1 MQVERHSA
9 ALLCPREA
17 PVIVIHPFDLLGGY
31 FYNNVLLFTDLIILL
46 PLATQGGKSSVVSRA
61 MVFLECA
68 LFVNKLAS
76 GSPTVWMDH
85 NRDSPLIY
93 NVRHNIRKWGETIAE
108 KMRIIVLKER
118 DILLRLTEG
127 KTDTESS
134 PCLPEEPVFPD
145 EQDNTLILDAAGES
159 RSKKPA
165 GDSLETISYAIK
177 MSASILLLEIT
188 RFLRNTPDHFIQQ
201 GKSVS
206 QVSTP
211 RVSVTN
217 IDRKLSTTSMISTD
231 TETVGGGIRGATGS
245 LGRPPRLGH
254 FGSSLSV
261 EDAEGSPFDYGH
273 SVSIEDGGGGGGG
286 GSSSPRKKRVSV
298 YLRVTAT
305 GGTSGGVVRTTSIRK
320 QTRSG
325 HLGGSSGS
333 DHHGSFNQRSP
344 NANLRRPRK
353 SAAVHTSFYTGT
365 RTRRPSNVTGSS
377 TVGSYHPIAPKY
389 RRKSVGAA
397 VISKEREIHIH
408 DSELSPL
415 SSSQHH
421 NIAPLPSP
429 TKTSPSASFLSSTSS
444 FGQKL
449 RRSAQRAFRRGH
461 RSNSKRLYS
470 EQAFS
475 PSSSPGPA
483 PRKRLMSGRRPSISA
498 GSIAQSIGPHT
509 QTPEESRKEFPWLDI
524 IEHIVLVDSANPEA
538 RVKHAQTCKA
548 LIATLNMI
556 YSSTY
561 EEQSEESQ
569 PNNTKQTATMCKKSM
584 SRSLSTLF
592 AQQLSLV
599 DSDSSTTAGQPA
611 VRGGRFS
618 QASRSISLPSV
629 RRRTLQ
635 KSRSITTVR
644 LASMPSNMSAMSASP
659 SLLSSSDPLARL
671 SFANMNCAQFT
682 SSFLVAT
689 APGSSEGGIELFL
702 EEESSFPRPYLLAE
716 LDKQRQ
722 EYMRMEF
729 QGLLHAPLSVLIH
742 AAPILHESTFT
753 VLKSIV
759 WDLLLDPDPELAK
772 TAGMEWNQNTIYI
785 AAILELHSH
794 KVIHLDQYYTVVQIP
809 CIYTIVHYHYCHMCS

>member
-1 MQVERHSA
+1 
-9 ALLCPREA
+9 
-17 PVIVIHPFDLLGGY
+17 
-31 FYNNVLLFTDLIILL
+31 
-46 PLATQGGKSSVVSRA
+46 

-76 GSPTVWMDH
+76 ESRTVWMEQ

-93 NVRHNIRKWGETIAE
+93 NVRHNIRKWGEAIAE
-108 KMRIIVLKER
+108 KMRIVVLKER
-118 DILLRLTEG
+118 DILLRLNEG
-127 KTDTESS
+127 KTDTELS

-145 EQDNTLILDAAGES
+145 ERDSNATLTLDTPGES
-159 RSKKPA
+159 RSEKAA

-177 MSASILLLEIT
+177 MSACTLLLEIT

-201 GKSVS
+201 GMSIS

-217 IDRKLSTTSMISTD
+217 IDRKLSTASMVSTD
-231 TETVGGGIRGATGS
+231 AETIGGGIRGATGS

-261 EDAEGSPFDYGH
+261 EDAEGSAFDYGH
-273 SVSIEDGGGGGGG
+273 SISIDDGGVGGGG

-305 GGTSGGVVRTTSIRK
+305 GGTSGGVLRTASIRR
-320 QTRSG
+320 QPRSG
-325 HLGGSSGS
+325 HLGSSSAS

-353 SAAVHTSFYTGT
+353 SAAIHTSFYTGT
-365 RTRRPSNVTGSS
+365 RSRRPSNAVGST

-397 VISKEREIHIH
+397 VHLKEREIHIH
-408 DSELSPL
+408 DSELSPSL
-415 SSSQHH
+415 SASHH
-421 NIAPLPSP
+421 HHIAPSPSP
-429 TKTSPSASFLSSTSS
+429 TKASPSTSFLSSTSS
-444 FGQKL
+444 FGQRL

-461 RSNSKRLYS
+461 RSNSKRLHS
-470 EQAFS
+470 EQNLS
-475 PSSSPGPA
+475 PSSSPGPG

-498 GSIAQSIGPHT
+498 GSIAQSIGPHPLP
-509 QTPEESRKEFPWLDI
+509 PEESRKEFPWLDI
-524 IEHIVLVDSANPEA
+524 VEHIVLADSTNPEA
-538 RVKHAQTCKA
+538 RVRHAQTCKA
-548 LIATLNMI
+548 LIAALNMI

-561 EEQSEESQ
+561 EEQGEENQ
-569 PNNTKQTATMCKKSM
+569 PNGNKLAATMPKKSM
-584 SRSLSTLF
+584 SRSLSTIF
-592 AQQLSLV
+592 TQQVSLL
-599 DSDSSTTAGQPA
+599 DLDHASSTTAGQPA

-618 QASRSISLPSV
+618 QASRSTSLPSV

-659 SLLSSSDPLARL
+659 SLPSTSDSLARL
-671 SFANMNCAQFT
+671 SFANMNYAQFT

-689 APGSSEGGIELFL
+689 APRSSEGGIELFL
-702 EEESSFPRPYLLAE
+702 EEESSFPRPYLMAE
-716 LDKQRQ
+716 LDKQRR
-722 EYMRMEF
+722 EYMKLEF
-729 QGLLHAPLSVLIH
+729 QGLLHAPLSVLVH

-753 VLKSIV
+753 VLKTVV
-759 WDLLLDPDPELAK
+759 WDLLLDPDLELAK
-772 TAGMEWNQNTIYI
+772 TAGMEWN
-785 AAILELHSH
+785 
-794 KVIHLDQYYTVVQIP
+794 
-809 CIYTIVHYHYCHMCS
+809 